1 MEDFSI
7 FAKIKADTSD
17 FTKGIND
24 AKSSIESLSGKS
36 FKGLETAID
45 KVLGPKGKLAIALV
59 SVSTLMAKFGQEF
72 NNITNDI
79 IKGTGA
85 LGKDLLSL
93 EGSAKKA
100 LVNGFGGDLKT
111 VGGIVADL
119 NTRFGVTDKTLEQMT
134 LDFDKFA
141 RITGSDT
148 KQAVSEVADVVAK
161 WGMNVNDT
169 TPLLNQLV
177 VASQKSGASVQELL
191 SGLKS
196 GQAIFSQ
203 FGFSATQTIAYLSS
217 LKKNGIDTT
226 TVISSM
232 KIALSNFAKQ
242 GIEAGEG
249 LKQITSQI
257 QNAETETEA
266 LNIAVAIFGQRNAP
280 EMVRVLRSGT
290 VSAEEFSK
298 SLETAGGTLDKLDKY
313 IITSGQSLKKLG
325 NELKGT
331 FSGFGQGFD
340 LLFAGLFDALASIV
354 RTVEPIITPIA
365 NIFKEVFGFVG
376 EILRVT
382 IANISTFVTKY
393 SQGFQTTVNVL
404 TRTYEA
410 VHNILET
417 ILDNFK
423 DVFGIIFSILDGQW
437 ALVWEYFK
445 KTMMNSA
452 KIILDVAS
460 SIANIFKDMINQIII
475 GLNKGIREYN
485 KFVENAEKEHPNLS
499 KIFGLKKETEISL
512 IGDLDLSKLT
522 GLEGA
527 LDKTTQKIKE
537 LSGES
542 EKELIGD
549 LGKVKNVVQD
559 VAQTVEDSGEE
570 IIEVSNNWDKKL
582 LQQSISMLEME
593 KRNAVER
600 AEISGATEEQIAEI
614 NNKYDVQ
621 ILERKKELLEQ
632 ERELELSKIEDSENA
647 GEARMK
653 INAFYDNEIE
663 MLNDELLKKKNNKQE
678 EKDEET
684 KLGKMFRMTSQ
695 YAKNAI
701 KVFKNIAGT
710 IKKVFEKIGSVVK
723 SAFSGIFSIIKKLV
737 DFSIN
742 DALDSLLKFED
753 GILTFFVETLP
764 MLPQFLESAFNSVIT
779 LLDTLE
785 SSIDYEKIEKDLSS
799 MINTLTTNLP
809 KAFESATNI
818 ISNSLNSMFG
828 AIQTNAPEI
837 VNAFGS
843 MFFTV
848 AEALPG
854 IIDNLFATIGSLL
867 SELGKYLTANK
878 DRFETAL
885 KNIISSII
893 NGISEFVKTG
903 GWRNL
908 LQGLLAVQQAI
919 ENAVADNI
927 EEIGNT
933 IVSLLPDLMDFLKKS
948 IVSASKT
955 LGRIAPTLFKIIIE
969 IIVGI
974 IDVIT
979 SDEVIESSLE
989 AIEGLIEGLVPAIV
1003 KIFTKVLPQLIEFSL
1018 IKLPSYTPMIIT
1030 HVITGLIKGF
1040 AEVDWWQ
1047 TIKDIF
1053 NGFVEAFKDFF
1064 GIHSPSTLFEGF
1076 GTNIIEGLVI
1086 GLQGFAD
1093 AVKTILE
1100 PIFKFINDGFG
1111 KVLDTIAELTKISFD
1126 GFNEGL
1132 SNILDAVTKLLNP
1145 VDTLKATFDGLKTLL
1160 NSVSDLMKTS
1170 AKITISTLGAVVKAI
1185 ADVHNELRDII
1196 KSVTTIKVWTPWKT
1210 YEIGGVD
1217 IGKVS
1222 SPNIDS
1228 YLNIVDKL
1236 ATGTNNARKGLTLVG
1251 EAGPELVN
1259 FRGGEQVYNNHNTE
1273 KMLAGAGGNTNN
1285 FNVTFQ
1291 NTQDTTAFAMLQQL
1305 KAYNRQMAI
1314 NGVL

>member
-17 FTKGIND
+17 FTKGINN

-111 VGGIVADL
+111 VGGIVAEL

-141 RITGSDT
+141 RITGTDT

-177 VASQKSGASVQELL
+177 VASQQSGASVQELL

-290 VSAEEFSK
+290 VSAEDFSK

-313 IITSGQSLKKLG
+313 IITSGQSFKELG
-325 NELKGT
+325 NAIKST

-354 RTVEPIITPIA
+354 RMVEPIITPIA
-365 NIFKEVFGFVG
+365 NIFKDVFGFVG

-382 IANISTFVTKY
+382 VANISTFVTKY
-393 SQGFQTTVNVL
+393 NQGFQTIVNVL

-410 VHNILET
+410 VHNIL
-417 ILDNFK
+417 
-423 DVFGIIFSILDGQW
+423 GSILDSFKDTFNVIFAILDGKW

-460 SIANIFKDMINQIII
+460 SIANIFKDMMNQIIT
-475 GLNKGIREYN
+475 GLNKGIQKYN
-485 KFVENAEKEHPNLS
+485 EFVENAEKEHPNLS
-499 KIFGLKKETEISL
+499 KIFGLKKGTEISL

-527 LDKTTQKIKE
+527 LEKTTQKIKE

-549 LGKVKNVVQD
+549 LGKVKNVAQD
-559 VAQTVEDSGEE
+559 VAQTIEDSGEE
-570 IIEVSNNWDKKL
+570 IIEVSSNWDKKL

-593 KRNAVER
+593 KRNELKR
-600 AEISGATEEQIAEI
+600 AENAGATEEEIAEI
-614 NNKYDVQ
+614 RDRYNEK
-621 ILERKKELLEQ
+621 ILEKKLELLEQ
-632 ERELELSKIEDSENA
+632 ERESELAKVGNVENA
-647 GEARMK
+647 EEEKLK
-653 INAFYDNEIE
+653 INKYYDNEIIKVK
-663 MLNDELLKKKNNKQE
+663 DEL
-678 EKDEET
+678 KDEDKKRNEEM
-684 KLGKMFRMTSQ
+684 KVNWQALMKSMLKAGVNFS
-695 YAKNAI
+695 KNVI

-710 IKKVFEKIGSVVK
+710 IKNVFEKIGNVVK

-737 DFSIN
+737 SFSID
-742 DALDSLLKFED
+742 DALDSLLEFED
-753 GILTFFVETLP
+753 GILTFFVETFP
-764 MLPQFLESAFNSVIT
+764 MLPQFLESAFNSVIA

-843 MFFTV
+843 MFLTV
-848 AEALPG
+848 GNALPG
-854 IIDNLFATIGSLL
+854 IIDNLFATIGKLL
-867 SELGKYLTANK
+867 SELGKYLTSNK
-878 DRFETAL
+878 EEFENTL
-885 KNIISSII
+885 KAIIASII
-893 NGISEFVKTG
+893 NGLREFVKNG
-903 GWRNL
+903 GLKNL
-908 LQGLLAVQQAI
+908 LDGLIAVQQAI
-919 ENAVADNI
+919 EEAVVDNI
-927 EEIGNT
+927 DEIAEF
-933 IVSLLPDLMDFLKKS
+933 ISEALPDIMTFLKNS
-948 IVSASKT
+948 IISASKT
-955 LGRIAPTLFKIIIE
+955 LGQLAPTLLKSLGELIGAIFA
-969 IIVGI
+969 VAF
-974 IDVIT
+974 DP
-979 SDEVIESSLE
+979 DVIESSFGAIRGIISGLIQAIVAFVTKIIPVLIE
-989 AIEGLIEGLVPAIV
+989 ALVAAPKFIPELIGGILSGIIDGFATADWWGICEACFNGLIEG
-1003 KIFTKVLPQLIEFSL
+1003 
-1018 IKLPSYTPMIIT
+1018 
-1030 HVITGLIKGF
+1030 
-1040 AEVDWWQ
+1040 
-1047 TIKDIF
+1047 
-1053 NGFVEAFKDFF
+1053 FKDLF

-1076 GTNIIEGLVI
+1076 GENIIEGLKI
-1086 GLQGFAD
+1086 GL
-1093 AVKTILE
+1093 
-1100 PIFKFINDGFG
+1100 DGFG
-1111 KVLDTIAELTKISFD
+1111 
-1126 GFNEGL
+1126 
-1132 SNILDAVTKLLNP
+1132 
-1145 VDTLKATFDGLKTLL
+1145 DTLETVMKPLVTFVDNLTNMQKIGDGLK
-1160 NSVSDLMKTS
+1160 SMFEGI
-1170 AKITISTLGAVVKAI
+1170 AKVVKISGKVTVGVMAAIANAVV
-1185 ADVHNELRDII
+1185 DLHNTLRDII
-1196 KSVTTIKVWTPWKT
+1196 KSITTIKVKTWWKT

-1217 IGKVS
+1217 IGKVDK
-1222 SPNIDS
+1222 IDMS
-1228 YLNIVDKL
+1228 QYTAIMGAMDDQSGNNQSVRAYASGTMSARRGL
-1236 ATGTNNARKGLTLVG
+1236 ALVG

-1259 FRGGEQVYNNHNTE
+1259 FRGGEQVLNARNTQ
-1273 KMLAGAGGNTNN
+1273 KALDGMGGSTNN
-1285 FNVTFQ
+1285 FNVVFN
-1291 NTQDTTAFAMLQQL
+1291 NTQDTTAFAMMQQL
-1305 KAYNRQMAI
+1305 KAYNRQLAI

>member
-1 MEDFSI
+1 MEAFSI
-7 FAKIKADTSD
+7 FAKIKADTSN
-17 FTKGIND
+17 FVTGINN
-24 AKSSIESLSGKS
+24 AKSSVESLSGKS

-45 KVLGPKGKLAIALV
+45 KVLGPKGKLAIALI

-119 NTRFGVTDKTLEQMT
+119 NTRFGVTDKTLEKMT

-141 RITGSDT
+141 RITGADT
-148 KQAVSEVADVVAK
+148 KQAVSDVADVVAK

-196 GQAIFSQ
+196 GQAVFSQ

-232 KIALSNFAKQ
+232 KIALANFAKQ

-257 QNAETETEA
+257 QNADTETEA
-266 LNIAVAIFGQRNAP
+266 LNIAVSIFGQRNGP
-280 EMVRVLRSGT
+280 EMVRVLRNGT
-290 VSAEEFSK
+290 VSAEDFSK

-325 NELKGT
+325 NALKGT

-354 RTVEPIITPIA
+354 RMVEPIITPIA

-382 IANISTFVTKY
+382 VENISIFVTKY
-393 SQGFQTTVNVL
+393 SQGFQKIVNVL

-410 VHNILET
+410 VHNILGT
-417 ILDNFK
+417 ILDSFK

-460 SIANIFKDMINQIII
+460 SIANIFKDMMNQIIT
-475 GLNKGIREYN
+475 GLNKGIQKYN
-485 KFVENAEKEHPNLS
+485 EFVENAEKEHPNLS
-499 KIFGLKKETEISL
+499 KIFGLKKGTEISL

-549 LGKVKNVVQD
+549 LGKVKDVAQD
-559 VAQTVEDSGEE
+559 VTQTVEDSGAK
-570 IIEVSNNWDKKL
+570 IVDVSTNWDKKL

-663 MLNDELLKKKNNKQE
+663 MLNDELLKKKKKNNKQE

-701 KVFKNIAGT
+701 KVFQNIAGT
-710 IKKVFEKIGSVVK
+710 IKNVFDKICNVVK
-723 SAFSGIFSIIKKLV
+723 NAFSGIFSIIKKLV

-764 MLPQFLESAFNSVIT
+764 MLPQFLESAFESVIT
-779 LLDTLE
+779 LLGTLE
-785 SSIDYEKIEKDLSS
+785 NVLDYDKIEEDLSS
-799 MINTLTTNLP
+799 MINTLTKNLP
-809 KAFESATNI
+809 KAFESATSI
-818 ISNSLNSMFG
+818 VSNSLKSIFG
-828 AIQTNAPEI
+828 AIQKNAPEI

-843 MFFTV
+843 MFFTI
-848 AEALPG
+848 ADSLPG
-854 IIDNLFATIGSLL
+854 MIENLFNTVGSLL
-867 SELGKYLTANK
+867 GELGKYLTKNK
-878 DRFETAL
+878 DKFEKTV
-885 KNIISSII
+885 KNIITSII
-893 NGISEFVKTG
+893 DGISNFMKTG
-903 GWRNL
+903 GWKSL
-908 LQGLLAVQQAI
+908 LDGLLAIQKAL
-919 ENAVADNI
+919 ENAVADNM
-927 EEIGNT
+927 EEIADT
-933 IVSLLPDLMDFLKKS
+933 IVSMLPDLIQFLKDS
-948 IVSASKT
+948 IISASKT
-955 LGRIAPTLFKIIIE
+955 LGKIAPTLLKLIAE
-969 IIVGI
+969 IIGAIFQVAF
-974 IDVIT
+974 DP
-979 SDEVIESSLE
+979 DVIESSFDALQGV
-989 AIEGLIEGLVPAIV
+989 ISGLISGIVTIIGKLIPTIIKGVFSIPGAIPKLVTSI
-1003 KIFTKVLPQLIEFSL
+1003 
-1018 IKLPSYTPMIIT
+1018 
-1030 HVITGLIKGF
+1030 IKGF
-1040 AEVDWWQ
+1040 IDGFKDVNWLQ
-1047 TIKDIF
+1047 VVKDIF
-1053 NGFVEAFKDFF
+1053 SSFVDAFKSFF

-1076 GTNIIEGLVI
+1076 GENIVKGLLLGLDDFEKQDVASKILGPVADLTDGVRGTIMGLMSGDVGKITNSAVKVATGGLVDT
-1086 GLQGFAD
+1086 D
-1093 AVKTILE
+1093 ASVGENIL
-1100 PIFKFINDGFG
+1100 NVVTG
-1111 KVLDTIAELTKISFD
+1111 
-1126 GFNEGL
+1126 GL
-1132 SNILDAVTKLLNP
+1132 SGLINKL
-1145 VDTLKATFDGLKTLL
+1145 KWW
-1160 NSVSDLMKTS
+1160 
-1170 AKITISTLGAVVKAI
+1170 
-1185 ADVHNELRDII
+1185 E
-1196 KSVTTIKVWTPWKT
+1196 
-1210 YEIGGVD
+1210 
-1217 IGKVS
+1217 
-1222 SPNIDS
+1222 
-1228 YLNIVDKL
+1228 
-1236 ATGTNNARKGLTLVG
+1236 TGTNSAPRGLSVVG

-1273 KMLAGAGGNTNN
+1273 KMLARAGGNTNN